1 MLVKCKPVYNF
12 QSVEFEMEV
21 KNPEDIEIM
30 FDMYEDMIKGL
41 KSVAPEQPAQ
51 PKAAP
56 AKPQAKEEMATNG
69 QINYLIGLGF
79 DEEEAKKLTKKQ
91 ADLKIKEML

>member
-56 AKPQAKEEMATNG
+56 VKQEPKATPK
-69 QINYLIGLGF
+69 QINCLIKLGI
-79 DEEEAKKLTKKQ
+79 DEETAKRMTMSEANKKINEL
-91 ADLKIKEML
+91 ING